1 MPSLKAHLN
10 LLLMS
15 FFTWLVFLLLGLPDY
30 YQDWPFGAKI
40 GICII
45 VTAIYF
51 PIGDFILRRFSNP
64 QHLINAGFLALYL
77 TVPLFIYDYLYIVL
91 IGGDDLTFV
100 FRYWYLS
107 FFYFSFWIQF
117 PLIGW
122 LMGKA
127 TDKAKTDVYPALA
140 TD

>member
-15 FFTWLVFLLLGLPDY
+15 VFTWLVFLLIGLPDY
-30 YQDWPFGAKI
+30 YQSWPFSAKI

-45 VTAIYF
+45 VTVMYF
-51 PIGDFILRRFSNP
+51 PLAAFILRKFANQ
-64 QHLINAGFLALYL
+64 QHFINSLFLALYL
-77 TVPLFIYDYLYIVL
+77 TVPLFIYDYIYIVL

-117 PLIGW
+117 PLIGRA
-122 LMGKA
+122 MKKAADKA
-127 TDKAKTDVYPALA
+127 TTHANPYHAA
-140 TD
+140 E